1 MALLNQLEE
10 LAQEAARAAVTK
22 ITAPFAF
29 SVAGLDHPHIYS
41 MVQGLLD
48 AGAQLIHIYDR
59 NLDQANALHQKFQ
72 TGEVVSELSQILHSE
87 VDLIATSIVPS
98 ERGALGI
105 RVLEH
110 EKHFLSAKAPF
121 TTMAQLH
128 AAEEAVRRTGKKW
141 AVFYSERLAVEAALL
156 ADNIVQEGLIGELFQ
171 LTGSGPHRLQ
181 AETRPDWFFDPLKN
195 GGILCD
201 IGSHQIE
208 QLLHYAR
215 SKEAEV
221 LHSKVANYAH
231 PQYGDWQDF
240 GDATLVTNTGVSQY
254 FRVDWFTPDG
264 LRVWGDGRTVLHGT
278 NGFVELRKYTDV
290 ARSAEGNHLYVV
302 TDQEEV
308 YFSANGK
315 IGIPYFRQLIT
326 DCQQGTESAM
336 TQEHTFQAAALAIQ
350 AQEQA
355 ISLTKVG
362 EKR

>member
-10 LAQEAARAAVTK
+10 LAQEAAKAADIE
-22 ITAPFAF
+22 ITAPFTF
-29 SVAGLDHPHIYS
+29 SVAGVDHPHIHS

-48 AGAQLIHIYDR
+48 AGAQLMHIYDKNHYR
-59 NLDQANALHQKFQ
+59 ANALHQKFQ

-87 VDLIATSIVPS
+87 VDLVATSIVPS
-98 ERGALGI
+98 ERCMLGVQ
-105 RVLEH
+105 VLEH
-110 EKHFLSAKAPF
+110 NKHFLSAKAPF
-121 TTMAQLH
+121 TKLSQLH

-156 ADNIVQEGLIGELFQ
+156 ADSIIQEGLIGELFQ

-181 AETRPDWFFDPLKN
+181 ADTRPEWFFDPQQN

-215 SKEAEV
+215 TQEAEV

-231 PQYGDWQDF
+231 PQYGAWQDF
-240 GDATLVTNTGVSQY
+240 GDATLVANTGVSQY

-278 NGFVELRKYTDV
+278 NGYVELRKYTDV

-302 TDQEEV
+302 TDREEV
-308 YFSANGK
+308 YFSAEGK
-315 IGIPYFRQLIT
+315 VGVPYFRQLIT
-326 DCQQGTESAM
+326 DCQYGTETAM
-336 TQEHTFQAAALAIQ
+336 TQEHTFRAAALAIQ

-362 EKR
+362 EK

>member
-10 LAQEAARAAVTK
+10 LAQRAAEAAANREIV
-22 ITAPFAF
+22 PFTF
-29 SVAGLDHPHIYS
+29 SVAGLDHPHIYG

-48 AGAQLIHIYDR
+48 AGAQLVHIYDR
-59 NLDQANALHQKFQ
+59 NPDQAHALSAEFQ
-72 TGEVVSELSQILHSE
+72 TGKVVAELSEILHSG
-87 VDLIATSIVPS
+87 VDLVATSIVPS
-98 ERGALGI
+98 ARGALGVQ
-105 RVLEH
+105 VLEH
-110 EKHFLSAKAPF
+110 DKHFLSAKAPF

-128 AAEEAVRRTGKKW
+128 AAEDAVRRSGKKW

-156 ADNIVQEGLIGELFQ
+156 ADEIVQEGLIGELFQ

-181 AETRPDWFFDPLKN
+181 AQTRPAWFFDPGKN

-215 SKEAEV
+215 CNEAKV

-254 FRVDWFTPDG
+254 FRVDWFTPKG

-290 ARSAEGNHLYVV
+290 ARSAEGDHLYVV
-302 TDQEEV
+302 TDHEEV
-308 YFSANGK
+308 YFPAKGK
-315 IGIPYFRQLIT
+315 VGIPYFGQLID
-326 DCQQGTESAM
+326 DCMLGTETAM
-336 TQEHTFQAAALAIQ
+336 RQEHTFQAAALAIQ

-355 ISLTKVG
+355 ISLTKAG
-362 EKR
+362 ERR